1 CWRLAGLGLGYT
13 LNPEEPVNA
22 NHHYQRSVFSE
33 IKRLCFRYFIE
44 FDSMV
49 DPTWKSRIALGEF
62 NSTPESLVI
71 VLTRYS

>member
-1 CWRLAGLGLGYT
+1 
-13 LNPEEPVNA
+13 
-22 NHHYQRSVFSE
+22 
-33 IKRLCFRYFIE
+33 
-44 FDSMV
+44 MV